1 MQIWKSY
8 YMFVFIQKQ
17 YPEIF
22 AFLILIILKLFVR
35 EVCKFLKK
43 SRLIFNI
50 IYCFWMFVNKLFA
63 YLVCAYLKKQK
74 MFYSEIINMAFSYE
88 DVDIGRFSNLH

>member
-1 MQIWKSY
+1 
-8 YMFVFIQKQ
+8 
-17 YPEIF
+17 
-22 AFLILIILKLFVR
+22 
-35 EVCKFLKK
+35 
-43 SRLIFNI
+43 
-50 IYCFWMFVNKLFA
+50 MFVNKLFA